1 GAINL
6 AFNLV
11 LLGPSGV
18 VQLTPVRP
26 EHQAVM
32 AQLPTALTPQQRSAI
47 SRFLCHL
54 EQQSLSWSALAP
66 AAGELRPAALEAAV
80 NTAITQHGLGG
91 GTRGAIN
98 LAFNLVLLGPSGVVR
113 LIPVRPEHQAVMA
126 QLPTTLTRQQH
137 SYISRF
143 LCHLEQQS
151 LNWSALAPA
160 ADEVRPAALEAAV
173 NTAITQHGLGG
184 GTRGAINLAFNLVLL
199 GPFGRAHRVKLTPV
213 RFD

>member
-1 GAINL
+1 ITQHGLGGGTRGAINL

-80 NTAITQHGLGG
+80 NTAIT
-91 GTRGAIN
+91 
-98 LAFNLVLLGPSGVVR
+98 
-113 LIPVRPEHQAVMA
+113 
-126 QLPTTLTRQQH
+126 
-137 SYISRF
+137 
-143 LCHLEQQS
+143 
-151 LNWSALAPA
+151 
-160 ADEVRPAALEAAV
+160 
-173 NTAITQHGLGG
+173 
-184 GTRGAINLAFNLVLL
+184 
-199 GPFGRAHRVKLTPV
+199 
-213 RFD
+213 